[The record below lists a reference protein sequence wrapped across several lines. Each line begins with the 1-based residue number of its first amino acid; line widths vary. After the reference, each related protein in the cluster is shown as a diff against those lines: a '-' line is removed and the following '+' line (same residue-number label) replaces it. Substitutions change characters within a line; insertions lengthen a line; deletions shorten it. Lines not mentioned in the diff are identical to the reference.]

1 MQAADSERILVVEDD
16 EAIRELL
23 RINLSHAGYVLR
35 LCERVDEARIL
46 LAQESFHLAMLDW
59 MLPDESGIELIQSIR
74 RHPETMRL
82 PIIMLTAR
90 NQEADRIAGLEAGAD
105 DHFVEALFNG

>member
-35 LCERVDEARIL
+35 D
-46 LAQESFHLAMLDW
+46 
-59 MLPDESGIELIQSIR
+59 
-74 RHPETMRL
+74 
-82 PIIMLTAR
+82 
-90 NQEADRIAGLEAGAD
+90 
-105 DHFVEALFNG
+105 

>member
-35 LCERVDEARIL
+35 LCERVDEARLL
-46 LAQESFHLAMLDW
+46 LAQESFHLAMQI
-59 MLPDESGIELIQSIR
+59 GR
-74 RHPETMRL
+74 AH
-82 PIIMLTAR
+82 
-90 NQEADRIAGLEAGAD
+90 
-105 DHFVEALFNG
+105 V

>member
-35 LCERVDEARIL
+35 LCERVDEA
-46 LAQESFHLAMLDW
+46 
-59 MLPDESGIELIQSIR
+59 
-74 RHPETMRL
+74 
-82 PIIMLTAR
+82 
-90 NQEADRIAGLEAGAD
+90 
-105 DHFVEALFNG
+105 